1 MISEEQKQFIIYI
14 RTKMFWQNRLRNAD
28 AMNPIFIPM
37 ADIKERFLSNPKE
50 DIKQLIEQ
58 GLIEVTQKVTN
69 SGHKANQYK
78 ALQKGGINPSMLKPK
93 GRELDVLANYMRDAL
108 RLVTLS
114 DNSES
119 TLYFDTFLML
129 KKTNIDLF
137 FTIDD
142 FSGRIHT
149 PISSFH
155 RVLRPNIRIDGEKT
169 SSLDVVTMQPLLL
182 GKILNDRIGK
192 NDYSDWIESGEDIY
206 IMIQMKAQLP
216 SRDDAKKRFFEILFS
231 KPNEQLA
238 SMFGNSNWI
247 NWINEFKREPFAP
260 NPHTLEKNH
269 SNLAWLLQTT
279 EVAMMSKV
287 WHQLASRNIKFL
299 SVHDEII
306 VPRLDLPI
314 ARKIFEN
321 ILSAEFKYY
330 KLNSKH
336 PNVEIESIPE
346 IKSDLVLTNNWLTD
360 IAELETILK
369 KNDHKTSVKLKNGGT
384 IINLEKFIDAHLET
398 IKFNNGN
405 KVFLPY
411 LNRLKE
417 ITKTITK

>member
-1 MISEEQKQFIIYI
+1 MISEAQKQFVTYI

-37 ADIKERFLSNPKE
+37 AEIKERFLSNPKE
-50 DIKQLIEQ
+50 EIKQLIEQ
-58 GLIEVTQKVTN
+58 GLIEVTQKITN

-78 ALQKGGINPSMLKPK
+78 VLKAGGINPSMLKPK
-93 GRELDVLANYMRDAL
+93 GKELDTLANYMRDAL
-108 RLVTLS
+108 MLVTLAE
-114 DNSES
+114 NSES

-137 FTIDD
+137 FTIDA

-149 PISSFH
+149 PVSSFH
-155 RVLRPNIRIDGEKT
+155 RVLRPNILIDGEKT

-182 GKILNDRIGK
+182 GKILSDRIGI

-206 IMIQMKAQLP
+206 IMIQMKALMQT
-216 SRDDAKKRFFEILFS
+216 RDEAKKRFFEILFS

-238 SMFGNSNWI
+238 TMFGNANWI
-247 NWINEFKREPFAP
+247 EWINDFKRQPFTP

-279 EVAMMSKV
+279 EVNIMRKV

-306 VPRLDLPI
+306 VPRSDLPI
-314 ARKIFEN
+314 AREIFDN

-336 PNVEIESIPE
+336 PVEVEASAPMEAIDSIPIDWSEEIEDIEKIIHAHQMPS
-346 IKSDLVLTNNWLTD
+346 SMVLS
-360 IAELETILK
+360 E
-369 KNDHKTSVKLKNGGT
+369 GGT
-384 IINLEKFIDAHLET
+384 ITNLNKFVQNHMEI
-398 IKFNNGN
+398 IKANNGH
-405 KVFLPY
+405 KAYLPY
-411 LNRLKE
+411 MNRLRQFAQNLKQ
-417 ITKTITK
+417 